1 MTTSKQSAAAK
12 KNVKHAAN
20 TAKRKKTIAH
30 LPKAVRTALGKKGA
44 KAASEKKGLGIG
56 LPAWDDFR
64 VDDML
69 SHSL

>member
-1 MTTSKQSAAAK
+1 MTIAIMATSKQSAAAK

-44 KAASEKKGLGIG
+44 KAARKKKG
-56 LPAWDDFR
+56 
-64 VDDML
+64 
-69 SHSL
+69 

>member
-44 KAASEKKGLGIG
+44 KAARKKKG
-56 LPAWDDFR
+56 
-64 VDDML
+64 
-69 SHSL
+69 